1 MIKYF
6 VPNALMKTAS
16 EIKVEHSK
24 KGARNVLT
32 DQELVALIERVND
45 TKFSALQL
53 LALTLTPREKLAL
66 ASYYPG
72 NRFNQILEKLS
83 LVLKHCMT
91 VQIFD
96 ILAQGWQNYPR
107 NKSLLWLISD
117 FASEDNYYNILRIR
131 PQEYINWKVNFDNPD
146 KYYSDILKTIH
157 SGESSLH
164 DCFRNRRMKTDSVLF
179 DECVGTFMAS
189 CTWDELMNEGV
200 PEVMRVIEKAHSS
213 QKAKNIMLNAL
224 EKAEYVGKNNTIL
237 AFSSEANHLIE
248 SPFSVFYKV
257 FKEPKRERFP
267 EDADRA
273 FETYKYWHNYELLI
287 ASFNKEQDPRR
298 VNFWKQ
304 YLARCDVRQ
313 YKTSQFL
320 VMDFGNY
327 VAVESEIIG
336 TLYFYEKLYYQKEV
350 MPILE
355 REKKNYVKSWMKNY
369 SYPSYTKIHNG
380 QWETDVLL
388 NMRIMHMV

>member
-24 KGARNVLT
+24 KGARNALT
-32 DQELVALIERVND
+32 DQELVALIERVNN
-45 TKFSALQL
+45 TRYSALQL

-72 NRFNQILEKLS
+72 NRFNKILEKLS

-107 NKSLLWLISD
+107 NKSLLWLISEY
-117 FASEDNYYNILRIR
+117 ASEEQYYNILRIQ
-131 PQEYINWKVNFDNPD
+131 PQEYINWKVSFDNPD

-164 DCFRNRRMKTDSVLF
+164 DGFRNRRMKTDSVLF
-179 DECVGTFMAS
+179 DECVGMFMAS
-189 CTWDELMNEGV
+189 CSWNELMKEGV
-200 PEVMRVIEKAHSS
+200 PEVMRVIDKAHSR
-213 QKAKNIMLNAL
+213 QKAKSIMLNAL
-224 EKAEYVGKNNTIL
+224 EKAEYVGKDNTIL
-237 AFSSEANHLIE
+237 VFRSEANHLIE
-248 SPFSVFYKV
+248 SPFSVFYKI
-257 FKEPKRERFP
+257 FGEPKRERFP
-267 EDADRA
+267 KDADRA

-355 REKKNYVKSWMKNY
+355 REKKNYVKSWMKNH
-369 SYPSYTKIHNG
+369 SYPTYTKVHSG

-388 NMRIMHMV
+388 NMRILSMV